1 MTPLEG
7 LITVLGSLGALNFI
21 AWRWGVDTR
30 ESGMWRWR
38 DGPETKQPPSRAPS
52 SVAHR

>member
-21 AWRWGVDTR
+21 AWKWGVDTR

-38 DGPETKQPPSRAPS
+38 DGPESNRSAS
-52 SVAHR
+52 SASSSAAHR